1 MDSSVPEPRQ
11 PVTSDGDTIAAVR
24 DLTDS
29 IKALSKLIDQ
39 ESDRRDPSRVR
50 ELARQNDPILS
61 ALNEEIQNGRP
72 KHAPSST
79 SVQLMSPEEI
89 DAENEAYMAKYTGML
104 VISRRTRILT
114 PLDLWKKHESTPA
127 ERQTMQNAYEAAF
140 DRFPTIYRTLG
151 WHGNDDILFDAK
163 VLSRYRDT
171 LLEGL
176 FAIEPYRMNRIFG
189 PLDRSKAAFE
199 YSRLPRLLSIL
210 IRIEARR
217 NDALE
222 CRDGVCV
229 DCRYFDADQTLR
241 VLIEVG
247 RALRLSRLDGPNEM
261 TLQELLDRCYA
272 RRILSQPAVDEP
284 EILRYQFHL
293 VYDCLTAVEFESQFR
308 EIRDPLTLTFYLRH
322 KDKPVY
328 KIFEMVK
335 SHRSVMTG
343 IEPVKELPLEEAS
356 SPTFAAETFTVQ
368 YLQDF
373 GGLSIEWTD
382 CLDDHLRIFAGRNAI
397 RIFAHPTFFYNGRGL
412 QNKDYH
418 EPIYIELS
426 QTYALLFR
434 PSSNG
439 GLRQLRKVNK
449 SEEVTWLGRRI
460 EVSERFRS
468 QTKLPGTLEI
478 DMTRPSVK
486 RIMENFHRCSLPS
499 TVQAAF
505 DIAHPPTSIKGVSS
519 FDQNKITV
527 TPMREIHSHAP
538 YHPEDIRFMITS
550 IFQRDVRPNE
560 AFLHYEYF
568 GPRLRK
574 LKTYL
579 DTQQPKTM
587 KQLWVDRRDARMW
600 WTFWGSAFFLFMFLV
615 LCAISAAFQAA
626 IAQRHD

>member
-11 PVTSDGDTIAAVR
+11 PVASDGDTIAAVR

-39 ESDRRDPSRVR
+39 ENDRREPSR
-50 ELARQNDPILS
+50 
-61 ALNEEIQNGRP
+61 
-72 KHAPSST
+72 
-79 SVQLMSPEEI
+79 LMSPEEI
-89 DAENEAYMAKYTGML
+89 DAENEAYMAKYT
-104 VISRRTRILT
+104 
-114 PLDLWKKHESTPA
+114 DLWKKHESTPA

-272 RRILSQPAVDEP
+272 RRLLSQPAVDEP
-284 EILRYQFHL
+284 EILWYQFHL

-328 KIFEMVK
+328 KVFEMVK

-343 IEPVKELPLEEAS
+343 IEP
-356 SPTFAAETFTVQ
+356 
-368 YLQDF
+368 

-505 DIAHPPTSIKGVSS
+505 DIDNPPTSIKGVSS
-519 FDQNKITV
+519 FDQYKITV

-550 IFQRDVRPNE
+550 IFQHD
-560 AFLHYEYF
+560 HYEYF